1 MAKSMFNLSDFKA
14 TIKSNGVA
22 KDTRFEVIMH
32 PPAYLQLNSKEL
44 SLRCHTASMPAFN
57 VKTRDYIIGQGQ
69 IRKMPVNFD
78 NGGTIELS
86 FYNNYK
92 GTVYSDLVEW
102 TKLVSPNISENDH
115 TINFVSV
122 IYGKIVVQQ
131 LDERDNV
138 RQGWELRDAFPT
150 SVEVVPLDSGHID
163 HVQLVKVHISYRYAM
178 TLKDVQT
185 LESNPL
191 STAVFNDRNNSYASR
206 VRAARSLTTAKGAY
220 AKRNRG
226 YSPFDTPDPTM
237 IPIVADTGKGK
248 GLTPEQYYN
257 YVTEFVMTSRIKG
270 IGIYT
275 EDQTDWMLNSL
286 PEMTTALGTQD
297 RRVITDAFHTF
308 SSSYNDIRSKA
319 NSFFGDVSSCV
330 GSYDSIKNSLS
341 STDALVDSM
350 LDLQF
355 VYKDVYNTQLDM
367 DKSFN
372 YMNDVVSSMWT
383 DVSFDISL

>member
-22 KDTRFEVIMH
+22 KDTRFEVVMY
-32 PPAYLQLNSKEL
+32 PPTYLQLNAKEL

-57 VKTRDYIIGQGQ
+57 VKTRDYIVGQGQ
-69 IRKMPVNFD
+69 TRKMPVNFD

-115 TINFVSV
+115 TINFVSG
-122 IYGKIVVQQ
+122 IYGKIIIQQ

-138 RQGWELRDAFPT
+138 RQGWELRDAFPI
-150 SVEVVPLDSGHID
+150 SVDAVPLDSGHID

-191 STAVFNDRNNSYASR
+191 STAVFKDMNNSYASR
-206 VRAARSLTTAKGAY
+206 VRASRSLTTAKGAY

-226 YSPFDTPDPTM
+226 YSPFETPDPTM
-237 IPIVADTGKGK
+237 ISIVADTGKGK
-248 GLTPEQYYN
+248 GLTPEQYYS
-257 YVTEFVMTSRIKG
+257 YVSQFVNTSRLKG

-275 EDQTDWMLNSL
+275 EDQTDWMLQSL
-286 PEMTTALGTQD
+286 PTMTSALETQNKQ
-297 RRVITDAFHTF
+297 VITDAFHIF
-308 SSSYNDIRSKA
+308 STSYNNIRTKS

-330 GSYDSIKNSLS
+330 GSYDSIKDSLIP
-341 STDALVDSM
+341 TDPLIESM
-350 LDLQF
+350 FNLQF

-372 YMNDVVSSMWT
+372 YINDIVGSMWT
-383 DVSFDISL
+383 DVSFSVSL

>member
-22 KDTRFEVIMH
+22 KDTRFEVVMY
-32 PPAYLQLNSKEL
+32 PPTYLQLNAKEL

-69 IRKMPVNFD
+69 TRKMPVNFD

-115 TINFVSV
+115 TINFVSG
-122 IYGKIVVQQ
+122 IYGKIVIHQ

-138 RQGWELRDAFPT
+138 RQGWELRDAFPI
-150 SVEVVPLDSGHID
+150 SVDAVPLDSGHLD
-163 HVQLVKVHISYRYAM
+163 RVQIVKVHISYRYAM
-178 TLKDVQT
+178 TLKDVQK

-191 STAVFNDRNNSYASR
+191 SS
-206 VRAARSLTTAKGAY
+206 VRTSRSLTTSKGTY
-220 AKRNRG
+220 TKRSRG

-237 IPIVADTGKGK
+237 ISIISNTGKGK
-248 GLTPEQYYN
+248 GLTPEQYYS
-257 YVTEFVMTSRIKG
+257 YVTQFVTTSRLKG

-275 EDQTDWMLNSL
+275 EDQTDWMLQSL
-286 PEMTTALGTQD
+286 PTMTSALETQNKQ
-297 RRVITDAFHTF
+297 VITDAFHIF
-308 SSSYNDIRSKA
+308 STSYNDIRNKS

-330 GSYDSIKNSLS
+330 GSYDSIKDSLIP
-341 STDALVDSM
+341 TDPLIESM
-350 LDLQF
+350 FNLQF

-372 YMNDVVSSMWT
+372 YINDIVGSMWT
-383 DVSFDISL
+383 DVSFSVSL